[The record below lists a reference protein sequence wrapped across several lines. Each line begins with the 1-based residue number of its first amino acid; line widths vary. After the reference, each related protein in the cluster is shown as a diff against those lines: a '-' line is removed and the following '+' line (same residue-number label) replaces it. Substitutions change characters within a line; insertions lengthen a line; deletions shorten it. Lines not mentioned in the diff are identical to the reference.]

1 MVRADVIVT
10 RSKKDFKNAVIPVMS
25 PPGILKRF
33 QELKIGLFF
42 GSFNPIHT
50 GHMIIANLM
59 AGSADLAKVWFVVS
73 PQNPFKPSKG
83 LLHEH
88 DRYDMVQAAIY
99 DNYKLEVSDIEFHL
113 PKPSYTIHTLVHL
126 RERHPEKEFKVIIG
140 EDNLANFMKWKNAER
155 ILEDYGLY
163 VYPRPAAQPSELKK
177 HHHVTMIDAPLLDIS
192 ATFIR
197 SCIRN
202 GRSVRYL
209 VPDPVEEMIR
219 TRGFYLT

>member
-1 MVRADVIVT
+1 M
-10 RSKKDFKNAVIPVMS
+10 
-25 PPGILKRF
+25 
-33 QELKIGLFF
+33 KIGLFF
-42 GSFNPIHT
+42 GSFNPIHM

-59 AGSADLAKVWFVVS
+59 AESGELNKVWFVVS

-88 DRYDMVQAAIY
+88 DRYDMVRAAIH

-126 RERHPEKEFKVIIG
+126 KEKHPDKDFKIIIG
-140 EDNLANFMKWKNAER
+140 EDNLESFTKWKNYEV
-155 ILEDYGLY
+155 ILRDYGLT
-163 VYPRPAAQPSELKK
+163 VYPRPNAQPSELKK
-177 HHHVTMIDAPLLDIS
+177 HPNVTMVDAPMLDIS

-197 SCIRN
+197 DCIRKK
-202 GRSVRYL
+202 RSVRYM

-219 TRGFYLT
+219 TRGFYLH